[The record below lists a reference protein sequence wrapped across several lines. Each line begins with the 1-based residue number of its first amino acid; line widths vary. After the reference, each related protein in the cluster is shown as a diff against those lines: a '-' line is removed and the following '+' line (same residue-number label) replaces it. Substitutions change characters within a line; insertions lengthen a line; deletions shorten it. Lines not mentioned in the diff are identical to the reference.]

1 MAKMKLDPKKME
13 VVKKT
18 VTVAAP
24 TGGIETAV
32 KKAFGSTASMNPKNT
47 VKAMNTPIAGKTKG
61 GVPLDPKARA
71 KFYDDEI
78 SRFSGLIREYANQA
92 GLNAPNKKLS
102 AEYLKKRDDAK
113 KMQQFL
119 IEQSVA
125 FGGQQEAEKKRK
137 EDIIEAEAY
146 NRQQEARPVMT
157 KVRDA
162 MRTIGGSG
170 YMRR

>member
-1 MAKMKLDPKKME
+1 MAKLKLDPKKME

-24 TGGIETAV
+24 TGVETSV

-47 VKAMNTPIAGKTKG
+47 VKAINTPIAGKTKG

-78 SRFSGLIREYANQA
+78 SRFSGLITEYASKA
-92 GLNAPNKKLS
+92 GENAPNKKLS
-102 AEYLKKRDDAK
+102 EMYLKKRDDAK

-125 FGGQQEAEKKRK
+125 FGGQQEAEKRRK
-137 EDIIEAEAY
+137 QDIIDAEAY
-146 NRQQEARPVMT
+146 SRKQAARPVMQ
-157 KVRDA
+157 KVKDA
-162 MRTIGGSG
+162 MVRIGSSG
-170 YMRR
+170 YMTR